1 MLGHSMVLPKLLETG
16 TFKEVNEMSATRAKA
31 GPRNRKLAAV
41 ICLVALMTMGL
52 AACRGFFGQ
61 APIALLVTDTAGDQE
76 VPVTTTF
83 DISGSTDPDG
93 TIATYDL
100 DFGDGS
106 THATGTDVTDV
117 LTHEYDEEGTYT
129 VLLTITDND
138 GRIGMVNGV
147 VSVGPVMITFA
158 ANRVADYDIYRMQG
172 DGTDQGAVNNTADD
186 ELFPD
191 LVRVTRDKIAYA
203 AEDSLRWNIWTMTV
217 TGGSLNQLTV
227 QTSSNQIQPSWSS
240 DGSTIAYASNAE
252 DGTSTTSWEIFTMT
266 ALGGSQTKL
275 TTQTPSW
282 AIAPAYSPVND
293 DILFVSNKTATGG
306 SSIWIWEDALD
317 AATELYDSD
326 GRNGDAAPAVT
337 IASTALNLPAG
348 AGISKPAWS
357 PDGTKI
363 AFSRER
369 STGEIDIYVMDA
381 DGTGAESLE
390 SYADGLGVLNTSITT
405 DDDEFCPYW
414 LEDNSG
420 ICYVKADSSGDYQ
433 IYKVTFATGVIT
445 ELTETGNNV
454 SPASKR

>member
-1 MLGHSMVLPKLLETG
+1 
-16 TFKEVNEMSATRAKA
+16 A
-31 GPRNRKLAAV
+31 
-41 ICLVALMTMGL
+41 MGL

-76 VPVTTTF
+76 VPITITF

-106 THATGTDVTDV
+106 THATGTDVADV
-117 LTHEYDEEGTYT
+117 ITHDYEEAGTYT

-138 GRIGMVNGV
+138 GRIGMVNAV
-147 VSVGPVMITFA
+147 VTVGPIMITFA

-191 LVRVTRDKIAYA
+191 LVRGTRDKITFA
-203 AEDSLRWNIWTMTV
+203 AEDNTSWNIWTMTV

-227 QTSSNQIQPSWSS
+227 QTLSNQIQPSWAS
-240 DGSTIAYASNAE
+240 DGSAIAYASNTE
-252 DGTSTTSWEIFTMT
+252 DGTSATSWELFTMT

-293 DILFVSNKTATGG
+293 DILFVSNKTALGG
-306 SSIWIWEDALD
+306 SSIWLWDDSLG
-317 AATELYDSD
+317 AAVELFDSD
-326 GRNGDAAPAVT
+326 NRDGDPSPADIVAGIT
-337 IASTALNLPAG
+337 STVLNLPPG
-348 AGISKPAWS
+348 AGVSKPAWS

-369 STGEIDIYVMDA
+369 DTGEIDIFVMDA
-381 DGTGAESLE
+381 DGTGPESLE
-390 SYADGLGVLNTSITT
+390 SYVDGLGVLNTSITT

-414 LEDNSG
+414 LEDGSG
-420 ICYVKADSSGDYQ
+420 ICYVKADGSGDYQ
-433 IYKVTFATGVIT
+433 IYKVTFATGVI
-445 ELTETGNNV
+445 
-454 SPASKR
+454 

>member
-1 MLGHSMVLPKLLETG
+1 
-16 TFKEVNEMSATRAKA
+16 
-31 GPRNRKLAAV
+31 
-41 ICLVALMTMGL
+41 MTVGL

-76 VPVTTTF
+76 VPITITF
-83 DISGSTDPDG
+83 DISGSNDPDG

-117 LTHEYDEEGTYT
+117 ITHDYEEAGNYT

-147 VSVGPVMITFA
+147 VTIGPVMITFA

-191 LVRVTRDKIAYA
+191 LVWSTRDKIAYA
-203 AEDSLRWNIWTMTV
+203 AEDNVSWNIWTMTI

-227 QTSSNQIQPSWSS
+227 QTVSNQIQPSWSS

-252 DGTSTTSWEIFTMT
+252 GGVSSRSWEIFTMT
-266 ALGGSQTKL
+266 ASGGTQTRL

-282 AIAPAYSPVND
+282 AIAPACSPITD
-293 DILFVSNKTATGG
+293 DILFVSDETALGD
-306 SSIWIWEDALD
+306 SAIWLWDDSEDA
-317 AATELYDSD
+317 AEELYDGPGSD
-326 GRNGDAAPAVT
+326 GDASPADIVAGIT
-337 IASTALNLPAG
+337 STALSLPAE
-348 AGISKPAWS
+348 AGMSKLAWS

-369 STGEIDIYVMDA
+369 TAGGIIDIYVMDA
-381 DGTGAESLE
+381 DGDDPRDGDGDPISLE
-390 SYADGLGVLNTSITT
+390 EYVDWLDVLNTSITT
-405 DDDEFCPYW
+405 NDDEFCPYW
-414 LEDNSG
+414 LEDGSG
-420 ICYVKADSSGDYQ
+420 ICYVKADGSGDYQ
-433 IYKVTFATGVIT
+433 IYKVTFATGAIT